1 MTPFVINSCLQ
12 SMQIL
17 VDSNE
22 QLTARAQR
30 RYQEFS
36 VPYLRQKLDY
46 GDYTYNF
53 MLPDGSLRHQPDVRV
68 YGDVVI
74 ERKMSL
80 TELSN
85 NLCQEKA
92 RLKREFQRAAKCGA
106 KIYLLVEDA
115 SWEKLIAG
123 KYNTRFHPNAYEAA
137 LLGIMAEFDISPIF
151 CREETSGRL
160 INDILYRELKK
171 RLERG
176 DYDGEKYNTSIH

>member
-1 MTPFVINSCLQ
+1 MDAFEIENCLK

-17 VDSNE
+17 IDSNE
-22 QLTARAQR
+22 QQTAQARR
-30 RYQEFS
+30 RYSNFS

-53 MLPDGSLRHQPDVRV
+53 MLPNGRPLYDVNERIH
-68 YGDVVI
+68 GDIVI

-80 TELSN
+80 TELSG

-92 RLKREFQRAAKCGA
+92 RFKREFQRAADHGA
-106 KIYLLVEDA
+106 KVYLLVEDA
-115 SWEKLIAG
+115 SWEKLVHG
-123 KYNTRFHPNAYEAA
+123 RYNTKFHPNAYLAS
-137 LLGIMAEFDISPIF
+137 LLGIMAEYDISPIF
-151 CREETSGRL
+151 CQQELSGKL

-176 DYDGEKYNTSIH
+176 DYG

>member
-1 MTPFVINSCLQ
+1 MDAFQIESCLN

-17 VDSNE
+17 IDSNE
-22 QLTARAQR
+22 QPTAQARR
-30 RYQEFS
+30 RYSDFS
-36 VPYLRQKLDY
+36 VPYSRQKLDY

-53 MLPDGSLRHQPDVRV
+53 QLPDGSFRHNTEDRV

-80 TELSN
+80 TELSG

-92 RLKREFQRAAKCGA
+92 RFKREFQRAVEHGA

-115 SWEKLIAG
+115 SWEKLING
-123 KYNTRFHPNAYEAA
+123 RYQTKFHPHAYLAS

-151 CREETSGRL
+151 CKQELSGKL

-176 DYDGEKYNTSIH
+176 VYG

>member
-1 MTPFVINSCLQ
+1 MDAFQVENCLK

-17 VDSNE
+17 IDSNE
-22 QLTARAQR
+22 QLTDLARK
-30 RYQEFS
+30 RYSGFS

-53 MLPDGSLRHQPDVRV
+53 TLPDGSVLHDPDQRV
-68 YGDVVI
+68 FGDIVI

-80 TELSN
+80 TELSA

-92 RLKREFQRAAKCGA
+92 RFKREFQRARDHGA

-115 SWEKLIAG
+115 SWEKLING
-123 KYNTRFHPNAYEAA
+123 RYSTKFHPNAYLAA
-137 LLGIMAEFDISPIF
+137 LLGVMAEFDVSPIF
-151 CREETSGRL
+151 CKQELSGKL

-176 DYDGEKYNTSIH
+176 DYG

>member
-1 MTPFVINSCLQ
+1 MDAFEIENCLK

-17 VDSNE
+17 IDSNE
-22 QLTARAQR
+22 QQTEQAQR
-30 RYQEFS
+30 RYSDFS
-36 VPYLRQKLDY
+36 VPFSRQKLDY

-53 MLPDGSLRHQPDVRV
+53 TLPDGQLLFPPDQRIC
-68 YGDVVI
+68 GNVVI

-80 TELSN
+80 TELSG

-92 RLKREFQRAAKCGA
+92 RFKREFQRAKEHRA

-115 SWEKLIAG
+115 SWEKLIHG
-123 KYNTRFHPNAYEAA
+123 RYGTRFHPNAYMAA

-151 CREETSGRL
+151 CQKELSGKM
-160 INDILYRELKK
+160 INNILYRELRK

-176 DYDGEKYNTSIH
+176 DYG

>member
-1 MTPFVINSCLQ
+1 MEAFEIESCLK

-17 VDSNE
+17 IDSNE
-22 QLTARAQR
+22 QQTELARR
-30 RYQEFS
+30 RYSDFS

-53 MLPDGSLRHQPDVRV
+53 TLPDGTLRHKEEERV
-68 YGDVVI
+68 FGDVVI

-80 TELSN
+80 TELSG
-85 NLCQEKA
+85 NLCQEKK
-92 RLKREFQRAAKCGA
+92 RFKREFQRAKDHGA

-115 SWEKLIAG
+115 SWERLICG
-123 KYNTRFHPNAYEAA
+123 RYSTKFHPNAYMAS
-137 LLGIMAEFDISPIF
+137 LLGIMAEFDVSPIF
-151 CREETSGRL
+151 CKQETSGKL

-176 DYDGEKYNTSIH
+176 DYG

>member
-1 MTPFVINSCLQ
+1 
-12 SMQIL
+12 MQIL
-17 VDSNE
+17 IDSNE
-22 QLTARAQR
+22 QPTEQAQR
-30 RYQEFS
+30 RYSDFS
-36 VPYLRQKLDY
+36 VPYSRQKLDY

-53 MLPDGSLRHQPDVRV
+53 QLPEGRLRHDPDQRI

-80 TELSN
+80 TELSA

-92 RLKREFQRAAKCGA
+92 RFKREFQRAREHNA

-123 KYNTRFHPNAYEAA
+123 RYNTKFHPHAYLAS
-137 LLGIMAEFDISPIF
+137 LLGIMAEYDISPIF
-151 CREETSGRL
+151 CKQELSGKL

-176 DYDGEKYNTSIH
+176 DYG